1 MIKMDVNE
9 KSLPGLRETFNG
21 IKPAETVTADI
32 KRELY
37 KVDVKNGSIDLY
49 LYSDEKTTKD
59 SPVLFY
65 IHGDGFFG
73 GSHSVVEESLKLMVE
88 KFHFAVTSV
97 DYRLAPENPYPA
109 SHEDTYAALKYVYE
123 NADTMGICKDKIF
136 VAGDSTG
143 GNLAQYCATRDY
155 EDGCLQWSWSCLL

>member
-1 MIKMDVNE
+1 M
-9 KSLPGLRETFNG
+9 
-21 IKPAETVTADI
+21 
-32 KRELY
+32 
-37 KVDVKNGSIDLY
+37 
-49 LYSDEKTTKD
+49 
-59 SPVLFY
+59 
-65 IHGDGFFG
+65 
-73 GSHSVVEESLKLMVE
+73 VEESLKLMVE

-143 GNLAQYCATRDY
+143 GNLAQHCSTRDY

>member
-59 SPVLFY
+59 SPALFY

-73 GSHSVVEESLKLMVE
+73 GSHSVVEES
-88 KFHFAVTSV
+88 
-97 DYRLAPENPYPA
+97 
-109 SHEDTYAALKYVYE
+109 
-123 NADTMGICKDKIF
+123 
-136 VAGDSTG
+136 
-143 GNLAQYCATRDY
+143 
-155 EDGCLQWSWSCLL
+155 